1 LRTKNP
7 KLYLY
12 TLEQNIDTKVEQQ
25 FSLQVAL
32 LETILHTTP
41 HFVGVVKE
49 GLFTMVN
56 AAGVR
61 MFEMK
66 DEQEMFAYAPALLL
80 QIKTA
85 VKQSANAV
93 EPGFVEPNN
102 LILEFFTRSG
112 ISFWGELKCDQFK
125 SGGQNFD
132 LICITNVDQ
141 LVRNREQ
148 NKLEKQK
155 FEALFDHATVGVVVA
170 GANGKINMINSLAG
184 KMFGYRREEL
194 VGEMIEKLIPS
205 EYHKH
210 HVSHRDSFL
219 KQPTPRP
226 MGAGRNLYA
235 IRSDGTNFPVEI
247 SLSSY
252 NIGGESYVIAFIID
266 ITVRK
271 QNEDSIKQQRDA
283 LEQSALEIREL
294 NRQLEKRVEE
304 RTLALR
310 ETLRQLERSR
320 QELSIALEKERELGD
335 LKSRFVTMASHEFRT
350 PLSTILSSASLIERY
365 SEESGQDNRI
375 KHVGR
380 IKENVKNLT
389 DILEDFLSLG
399 KIEEGVVMPK
409 LEQLNIP
416 QFLHAIIHD
425 FDSLKKN
432 GQVLEYR
439 HEGEESFVIDKHLL
453 KNIIINLVTNAIK
466 FSNEGSTVSV
476 SSLLK
481 DHQFHLKVKDTGI
494 GISTEDKEHLFDRF
508 FRGRN
513 AANIKGTGLGLHIV
527 SKYLELLGGQIT
539 CESQLNSGTL
549 FTITFNSIGHEVN
562 IAH

>member
-1 LRTKNP
+1 M
-7 KLYLY
+7 
-12 TLEQNIDTKVEQQ
+12 VEQQ
-25 FSLQVAL
+25 PVLQVAL
-32 LETILHTTP
+32 LEAILHTTP
-41 HFVGVVKE
+41 HFVGVVK
-49 GLFTMVN
+49 GDLFTMVN
-56 AAGVR
+56 ESGVK

-66 DEQEMFAYAPALLL
+66 DDQEMFAYGPALLR
-80 QIKTA
+80 QIRTA
-85 VKQSANAV
+85 IKQSDTAHS
-93 EPGFVEPNN
+93 PGFVEPNN
-102 LILEFFTRSG
+102 LILEFFTRNG
-112 ISFWGELKCDQFK
+112 TAFWGELKCVSF
-125 SGGQNFD
+125 SSHGQNFE
-132 LICITNVDQ
+132 LICIANVDQ
-141 LVRNREQ
+141 HIRNREQ

-170 GANGKINMINSLAG
+170 GANGKINMINSLAE
-184 KMFGYRREEL
+184 KMFGYHRNEL
-194 VGEMIEKLIPS
+194 IGEMVEKLIPS
-205 EYHKH
+205 EYHTH

-219 KQPTPRP
+219 KQPVPRP

-235 IRSDGTNFPVEI
+235 IRKDSTSFPVEI

-252 NIGGESYVIAFIID
+252 KIGGEQYVIAFIID
-266 ITVRK
+266 ITIRK
-271 QNEDSIKQQRDA
+271 QNEDSIKHQRDA

-320 QELSIALEKERELGD
+320 QELSIALQKERELGD

-365 SEESGQDNRI
+365 SAESEQESRV

-399 KIEEGVVMPK
+399 KIEEGVVMPR

-416 QFLHAIIHD
+416 QFINAIIHD
-425 FDSLKKN
+425 FDSLKKK
-432 GQVLEYR
+432 GQIIEYR
-439 HEGEESFVIDKHLL
+439 HEGDDAFIIDKHLL
-453 KNIIINLVTNAIK
+453 KNIIINLVSNAIK

-481 DHQFHLKVKDTGI
+481 NQQFRLMVKDTGI
-494 GISTEDKEHLFDRF
+494 GISGEDKEHLFDRF

-527 SKYLELLGGQIT
+527 SKYLELLGGHIT

-549 FTITFNSIGHEVN
+549 FTITINPIGHEVN
-562 IAH
+562 TAH

>member
-1 LRTKNP
+1 MYSR
-7 KLYLY
+7 
-12 TLEQNIDTKVEQQ
+12 EQNIITIMEQQ
-25 FSLQVAL
+25 PIVQVAL
-32 LETILHTTP
+32 LEAILHTTP

-49 GLFTMVN
+49 DHFTMVN
-56 AAGVR
+56 ESGVK

-66 DEQEMFAYAPALLL
+66 DEQEMFEYGSALLL
-80 QIKTA
+80 QIRTA
-85 VKQSANAV
+85 MKQSANV
-93 EPGFVEPNN
+93 VGPGFVEPNN

-184 KMFGYRREEL
+184 RMFGYSREEL
-194 VGEMIEKLIPS
+194 VGEMVEKLIPS
-205 EYHKH
+205 EYHMH

-219 KQPTPRP
+219 KHPTPRP

-252 NIGGESYVIAFIID
+252 NIGGELYVIAFIID

-271 QNEDSIKQQRDA
+271 QNEDAIKRQRDA

-365 SEESGQDNRI
+365 PEESGQENRI
-375 KHVGR
+375 RHVGR

-416 QFLHAIIHD
+416 QFFNAIIHD
-425 FDSLKKN
+425 FDSLKKK
-432 GQVLEYR
+432 GQIIEYM

-481 DHQFHLKVKDTGI
+481 DHQFRLLVKDTGI
-494 GISTEDKEHLFDRF
+494 GISSEDKEHLFDRF

-539 CESQLNSGTL
+539 CESKLNSGTL

>member
-1 LRTKNP
+1 M
-7 KLYLY
+7 Y
-12 TLEQNIDTKVEQQ
+12 TREQNINTIMEQQ
-25 FSLQVAL
+25 PIVQVAL
-32 LETILHTTP
+32 LEAILHTTP

-49 GLFTMVN
+49 DHFTMVN
-56 AAGVR
+56 ESGVK

-66 DEQEMFAYAPALLL
+66 DEQEMFEYGPALLL
-80 QIKTA
+80 QIRTA
-85 VKQSANAV
+85 MKQSANAIG
-93 EPGFVEPNN
+93 PGFVEPNN

-184 KMFGYRREEL
+184 RMFGYSREEL
-194 VGEMIEKLIPS
+194 VGETVEKLIPS
-205 EYHKH
+205 EYHMH

-219 KQPTPRP
+219 KHPTPRP

-252 NIGGESYVIAFIID
+252 NIGGELYVIAFIID

-271 QNEDSIKQQRDA
+271 QNEDAIKRQRDA

-365 SEESGQDNRI
+365 PEESGQENRI
-375 KHVGR
+375 RHVGR

-416 QFLHAIIHD
+416 QFFNAIIHD
-425 FDSLKKN
+425 FDSLKKK
-432 GQVLEYR
+432 GQIIEYM

-481 DHQFHLKVKDTGI
+481 DHQFRLLVKDTGI
-494 GISTEDKEHLFDRF
+494 GISSEDKEHLFDRF

-539 CESQLNSGTL
+539 CESKLNSGTL

>member
-1 LRTKNP
+1 MYSR
-7 KLYLY
+7 
-12 TLEQNIDTKVEQQ
+12 EQNIITIMEQQ
-25 FSLQVAL
+25 PIVQVAL
-32 LETILHTTP
+32 LEAILHTTP

-49 GLFTMVN
+49 DHFTMVN
-56 AAGVR
+56 ESGVK

-66 DEQEMFAYAPALLL
+66 DEQEMFEYGPALLL
-80 QIKTA
+80 QIRTA
-85 VKQSANAV
+85 MKQSANAIG
-93 EPGFVEPNN
+93 PGFVEPNN

-184 KMFGYRREEL
+184 RMFGYSREEL
-194 VGEMIEKLIPS
+194 VGETVEKLIPS
-205 EYHKH
+205 EYHMH

-219 KQPTPRP
+219 KHPTPRP

-252 NIGGESYVIAFIID
+252 NIGGELYVIAFIID

-271 QNEDSIKQQRDA
+271 QNEDAIKRQRDA

-365 SEESGQDNRI
+365 PEESGQENRI
-375 KHVGR
+375 RHVGR

-416 QFLHAIIHD
+416 QFFNAIIHD
-425 FDSLKKN
+425 FDSLKKK
-432 GQVLEYR
+432 GQIIEYM

-481 DHQFHLKVKDTGI
+481 DHQFRLLVKDTGI
-494 GISTEDKEHLFDRF
+494 GISSEDKEHLFDRF

-539 CESQLNSGTL
+539 CESKLNSGTL